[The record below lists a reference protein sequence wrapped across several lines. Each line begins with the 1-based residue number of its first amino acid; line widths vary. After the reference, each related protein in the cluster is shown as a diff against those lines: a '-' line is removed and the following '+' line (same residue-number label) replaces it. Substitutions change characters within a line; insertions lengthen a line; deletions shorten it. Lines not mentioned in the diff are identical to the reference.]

1 MGRGWP
7 SWRAAPTG
15 VISYRVKP
23 DGTVEWKQPFY
34 WAHVP
39 DWAEDSGAGGMCM
52 DRDGRLY
59 VATHM
64 GVQVFD
70 RNGRS
75 RGILPMPAGEAT
87 SVCFGGTKFDTLFV
101 TSGGKLY
108 QRHMKAV
115 GAPSFLAPIKLPP
128 WGGG

>member
-1 MGRGWP
+1 MEGRSHRGY
-7 SWRAAPTG
+7 
-15 VISYRVKP
+15 SYGVKP

-39 DWAEDSGAGGMCM
+39 DWADDSGAGGMCM
-52 DRDGRLY
+52 DREGRAY

-87 SVCFGGTKFDTLFV
+87 SVCFGGTNFDTLFV

-108 QRHMKAV
+108 QRPMKAV
-115 GAPSFLAPIKLPP
+115 GAPSFIAPIKLPP

>member
-1 MGRGWP
+1 MEGRSHRGF
-7 SWRAAPTG
+7 
-15 VISYRVKP
+15 SYRVKP
-23 DGTVEWKQPFY
+23 DGTVEWKQLFY

-39 DWAEDSGAGGMCM
+39 DWADDSGAGGMCM

-75 RGILPMPAGEAT
+75 RGILPMPEGDAT

-101 TSGGKLY
+101 TSAGKLY

-115 GAPSFLAPIKLPP
+115 GAPSFIEPIKLPP